1 MYRGE
6 CIKLEK
12 FRTIAEKTYA
22 EIEEKRSRFIANL
35 YYIESVE
42 EAENIIRQTKKEYYD
57 ARHNCY
63 AYVVKEGTIIKRF
76 SDDGEPSGTAGS
88 PILNVLEKNELC
100 NILLIVTRY
109 FGGILLGAGGL
120 VRAYTEAATKVIESS
135 KIVNQEEGYE
145 VKVIIS
151 YQDLEK
157 FKYYC
162 NKNNIKIINI
172 KYEES
177 IICIIEVTTIELE
190 KILNISK
197 YDKINFNVIKEEIV
211 RRKYINK

>member
-1 MYRGE
+1 M
-6 CIKLEK
+6 KK
-12 FRTIAEKTYA
+12 FKTIENNTKI
-22 EIEEKRSRFIANL
+22 EIEEKRSRFIANIF
-35 YYIESVE
+35 YIDSVQN
-42 EAENIIRQTKKEYYD
+42 AEDFIRKTKKQYYD

-63 AYVVKEGTIIKRF
+63 AYIVKEEQMIKKS

-88 PILNVLEKNELC
+88 PILNVIEKNDLS
-100 NILLIVTRY
+100 NVLIVVTRY

-162 NKNNIKIINI
+162 NKNNIKIIDI